1 MASSVVENYV
11 TIPAGVTV
19 NLDGRK
25 VRVAGEKGELVR
37 DFGHARV
44 EIALDGGRL
53 RLWAVNP
60 KKRQAAAV
68 NTLATHVNNMIKGV
82 TEGFTYKLKIVFIHF
97 PLNVRLQ
104 NGKVA
109 VGNFLGERRPREA
122 AIVGKTKVTI
132 KGDDMIVEGIDIE
145 EVGQT
150 AANIQQLTKV
160 KSKDLRKFL
169 DGIYVSSKE

>member
-44 EIALDGGRL
+44 ELTLDGDRL
-53 RLWAVNP
+53 RVWAINP
-60 KKRQAAAV
+60 RKRQAAIV
-68 NTLATHVNNMIKGV
+68 NTLTTHVNNMIKGV
-82 TEGFTYKLKIVFIHF
+82 TKGFTYKLKIVFIHF
-97 PLNVRLQ
+97 PINVRVQ
-104 NGKVA
+104 DGKVVA
-109 VGNFLGERRPREA
+109 QNFLGERGARET
-122 AIVGKTKVTI
+122 AIVGRTKVTI

-150 AANIQQLTKV
+150 AANIQQLTKI